1 MAHRV
6 MACTGNDH
14 LDATD
19 RGQRNG
25 GDIGIVE
32 LSVVLI
38 LPNFFGGKDTL
49 DFTPGQPADQV
60 KVVDVEVAEDSA
72 GARDEIFVAGSV
84 VPLGHAHRV

>member
-32 LSVVLI
+32 LGVVLI

-49 DFTPGQPADQV
+49 DFTPGQPADQS
-60 KVVDVEVAEDSA
+60 KSWTWRSRKIPPEPGMKSLW
-72 GARDEIFVAGSV
+72 
-84 VPLGHAHRV
+84 LGVWSLEAMLIE